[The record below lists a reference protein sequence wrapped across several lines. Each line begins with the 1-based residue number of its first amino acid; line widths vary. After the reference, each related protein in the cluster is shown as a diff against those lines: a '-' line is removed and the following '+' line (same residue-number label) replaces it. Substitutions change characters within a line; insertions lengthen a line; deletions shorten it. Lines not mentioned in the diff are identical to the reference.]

1 MHTCFCVLK
10 HDDQWGISAKPEE
23 KRKKKKKKKEKKR
36 RRRREEMMQ
45 QNMEAPMKK
54 NFVRADEKPQVP
66 KAAPPKVP
74 EATSTQGHFYLLKV
88 PKAAPPGAMPYNLG
102 PDPRSAT
109 ASLSQAP
116 APGPKAPSGPPL
128 KSRPKNTKN
137 KVSAWGPHR
146 KEFQKLRQFL
156 DNKFDGLEQQIWILE
171 EEWTLAAP
179 DEDKEWKST
188 AFEGACIQMKMR
200 MDDALQEMSE
210 CIQNMA
216 RCSEEEWIKRYDED
230 YNPEEG

>member
-1 MHTCFCVLK
+1 
-10 HDDQWGISAKPEE
+10 
-23 KRKKKKKKKEKKR
+23 
-36 RRRREEMMQ
+36 MMQ
-45 QNMEAPMKK
+45 QNMEALMQK
-54 NFVRADEKPQVP
+54 NFMRADEKPQVP

-74 EATSTQGHFYLLKV
+74 EATSTQGHFYLLKE
-88 PKAAPPGAMPYNLG
+88 PKAAPPGAMPYHLG

-109 ASLSQAP
+109 ASSSQAP
-116 APGPKAPSGPPL
+116 APGPKAPSGQPL

-137 KVSAWGPHR
+137 KVSAQGPHC

-156 DNKFDGLEQQIWILE
+156 DNKFDGLEQQISIW

-179 DEDKEWKST
+179 DEDKEWKSA

-210 CIQNMA
+210 CIQNTA
-216 RCSEEEWIKRYDED
+216 GCSEEESIKRYED
-230 YNPEEG
+230 LDYAEEG